1 MQRFLIGSQDTS
13 NLKIIPVLGYSKQV
27 SDFGDEL
34 RRGNRGGNTAP
45 REVFPL
51 RCISP
56 VLIASDAE
64 AAGRGRFVPTAI
76 SAATY

>member
-1 MQRFLIGSQDTS
+1 MQRFLVGSKDTS
-13 NLKIIPVLGYSKQV
+13 HFKIIPVLVYSNKCLT
-27 SDFGDEL
+27 SAMTSKG
-34 RRGNRGGNTAP
+34 GNRGGNRAP

-76 SAATY
+76 SAAT